1 MNYSSVPFLFESEE
15 TSLYTKAL
23 GVLGVGKQSGV
34 LNPES
39 LKWKL
44 NARTEKYWF
53 TLTELIDPL
62 IQ

>member
-39 LKWKL
+39 LK
-44 NARTEKYWF
+44 
-53 TLTELIDPL
+53 
-62 IQ
+62 